1 MSDDCIFCKI
11 IAGQIPAKIEYQ
23 DDDILVFHDITPQ
36 APLHLLIIP
45 KKHITNLNEIR
56 TENADII
63 SKIFT
68 QIPKL
73 AFQFEIS
80 EKGYRVVNNCGKDG
94 GQTVFHLHF
103 HMLGGRHLEWPPG

>member
-11 IAGQIPAKIEYQ
+11 VDGQIPAKIEYQ
-23 DDDILVFHDITPQ
+23 DEDILVFHDVTPQ

-45 KKHITNLNEIR
+45 KQHIANINEIR
-56 TENADII
+56 EENAAII

-73 AFQFEIS
+73 AF
-80 EKGYRVVNNCGKDG
+80 
-94 GQTVFHLHF
+94 HLHF
-103 HMLGGRHLEWPPG
+103 HMLAGRHLTWPPG